1 MKIDGRFWL
10 TKEGENFLGNGRIKL
25 LKEIEKN
32 GSISKAAKA
41 MKMSYKAAWER
52 VNQMNLLSD
61 FPIIKKEIGGKGGGG
76 TVLTPH
82 AHELIATF
90 EKFEILHR
98 QFIERFS
105 EAGDNPEYLARILG
119 RTFLTTSARNQ
130 LLCKIESIQE
140 HGIKGSIKLIL
151 DGVDTLYSDITIK
164 SIQGMG
170 LEKGLNAYAI
180 VKSSDLFI
188 SSEEP
193 PMSSKYNILKGRVEK
208 IESQGDSTEVAFLL
222 AGGSSLVSVMPLLKS
237 DLLKEGQS
245 AYASIS
251 KESIIIGL

>member
-25 LKEIEKN
+25 LKEIEKH

-61 FPIIKKEIGGKGGGG
+61 SPIIKREIGGKGGGG
-76 TVLTPH
+76 SVLTPH

-98 QFIERFS
+98 QFMERFS
-105 EAGDNPEYLARILG
+105 EAGDNPEHLAKILG

-130 LLCKIESIQE
+130 FLSEIESIQE
-140 HGIKGSIKLIL
+140 HGIKGSIKLKI
-151 DGVDTLYSDITIK
+151 DGVDTLYSDITVK
-164 SIQGMG
+164 SILDMG
-170 LEKGLNAYAI
+170 LEKGSNAYAI
-180 VKSSDLFI
+180 IKSSDVSI
-188 SSEEP
+188 YAEEP
-193 PMSSKYNILKGRVEK
+193 AVDLTQNILQGRVEK
-208 IESQGDSTEVAFLL
+208 LESLGESTEVSFLL
-222 AGGSSLVSVMPLLKS
+222 NGGSVLIGVIPFSQSITLQ
-237 DLLKEGQS
+237 EGKR
-245 AYASIS
+245 AYACVS
-251 KESIIIGL
+251 KDSIIIGL